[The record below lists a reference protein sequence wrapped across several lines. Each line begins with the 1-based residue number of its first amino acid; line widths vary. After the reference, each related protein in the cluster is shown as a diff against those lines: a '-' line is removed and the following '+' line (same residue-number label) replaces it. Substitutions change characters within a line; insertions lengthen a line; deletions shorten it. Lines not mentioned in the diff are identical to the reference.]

1 MTISI
6 DSTLAALIKANE
18 RITEL
23 EKVQAEYVTLVRKYE
38 ELILRHADLL
48 KELSRRVRLDDPVVN
63 GLVESCKPLQKV
75 ATAFDDNRIDDARPD
90 WGDTRKSCG
99 HVEIYTGRGGGE
111 LLMLCHAFE
120 ADTALATYN
129 ARLKGI
135 TQ

>member
-38 ELILRHADLL
+38 ELILRHADLV
-48 KELSRRVRLDDPVVN
+48 KELSRRVRLDDPVVK
-63 GLVESCKPLQKV
+63 GLVEACKPLQNV
-75 ATAFDDNRIDDARPD
+75 VVAFDADNLDHARPD

-111 LLMLCHAFE
+111 LLTLRHAFG
-120 ADTALATYN
+120 ADEALAAYN
-129 ARLKGI
+129 ARLKEI